1 MIPKKKV
8 RSQNE
13 IIQIKQYELI
23 IILTITYLPD
33 SIQTLLLLYINMT
46 QIVYDWSRLY
56 CTLSFNLGINT
67 ICLCVF

>member
-46 QIVYDWSRLY
+46 QIVYD
-56 CTLSFNLGINT
+56 
-67 ICLCVF
+67 